1 MILHHIVFKGVM
13 DMPVE
18 VIPAIEMVFK
28 ARDRIVTENHI
39 AAIIFHLKIVRDL
52 DELLGKSAV
61 AAAVMIAFDEKFL
74 PVELLQNGNGNAGL
88 APEHIA
94 QHIDDIAGRDHTV
107 PAPGQF
113 GVHFLHRGEG
123 AVIERQTV
131 GVAEVHIRDVKS
143 LTNGLLLRH
152 LEYPPSALSSRQKS
166 A

>member
-18 VIPAIEMVFK
+18 VMPAVEMVFE

-39 AAIIFHLKIVRDL
+39 AALVFYLKIVRDL
-52 DELLGKSAV
+52 DELLGESAV
-61 AAAVMIAFDEKFL
+61 AAAVMVALDEEFL
-74 PVELLQNGNGNAGL
+74 PFELLQDGNGDAGL

-94 QHIDDIAGRDHTV
+94 QHIDDIAGRDHAV
-107 PAPGQF
+107 PTADQL
-113 GVHFLHRGEG
+113 GVHFFHRGKRT
-123 AVIERQTV
+123 VIKCQTV